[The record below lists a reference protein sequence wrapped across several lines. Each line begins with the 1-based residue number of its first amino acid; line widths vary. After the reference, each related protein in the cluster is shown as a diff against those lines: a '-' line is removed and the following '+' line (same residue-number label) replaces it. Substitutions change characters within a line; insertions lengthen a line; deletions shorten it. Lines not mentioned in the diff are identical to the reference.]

1 MSRRPSPNPSKN
13 AIYQRRWRAKQPKKA
28 AIPRK
33 PSDAQLLRD
42 QFLASADDKI
52 GIKYGRIEMYRKR
65 QKERYRWNAVLRAG
79 KDLRFGSDTYSYADA
94 IYRLHNKPVKAC
106 TPQAEYQRRY
116 RARLRASVPENVLK
130 DRLFAVLPVAEHETL
145 HQLLHLVRNP
155 VAAPQA
161 PAEPKETPL
170 APITTEQR
178 HQAVLDAGRDLDFDG
193 ETYYH
198 EDALWWEKNK

>member
-1 MSRRPSPNPSKN
+1 MSRRPSLNPSKN
-13 AIYQRRWRAKQPKKA
+13 AIYQRRWRAKQPKKPT
-28 AIPRK
+28 ISRK
-33 PSDAQLLRD
+33 LSEAQLLRD
-42 QFLASADDKI
+42 QFLASSNDKI
-52 GIKYGRIEMYRKR
+52 GIKYGRIDVYRKR

-79 KDLRFGSDTYSYADA
+79 KDLRFGSDNYSYADA
-94 IYRLHNKPVKAC
+94 LYRLHNKPVKTC

-130 DRLFAVLPVAEHETL
+130 DRLFALLPVAEHETL

-161 PAEPKETPL
+161 PVEPLPVS
-170 APITTEQR
+170 APTTTEQR
-178 HQAVLDAGRDLDFDG
+178 HQAVLDAGHDLDFDG

-198 EDALWWEKNK
+198 EDALWWGKNK